1 MIEHFKF
8 CKNFKRLHNNYCIII
23 KYMIISTKKS
33 LTKLLFELFFNHINT
48 FWYAIINIKL

>member
-1 MIEHFKF
+1 MMEHFKF

-33 LTKLLFELFFNHINT
+33 LTKLLFEFFFNHINT